1 MFQKERLANP
11 KKRTWTKAK
20 KEKRIKKGG
29 KTYNMLQNR
38 YLESILSPKEYI
50 MTAHIYVVS
59 SESMFHQSTTDRY
72 YTTSE
77 M

>member
-11 KKRTWTKAK
+11 KKRTWTKEK

-59 SESMFHQSTTDRY
+59 SKSMFHQSTTDRY

>member
-1 MFQKERLANP
+1 MNKS
-11 KKRTWTKAK
+11 KKGK
-20 KEKRIKKGG
+20 KNKKGG
-29 KTYNMLQNR
+29 GGGGTYNMLQNR

-59 SESMFHQSTTDRY
+59 SESMFHQSTTNRY

>member
-20 KEKRIKKGG
+20 KKKKIKKGG